1 MSASPRLDRLLTLE
15 DPMRVADG
23 AGGFTE
29 SWISLGRLWA
39 RITPRSGR
47 ETGER
52 SVQDYRIL
60 VRAAPF
66 GAVARPRPHQRFRDG
81 ERLYHIETV
90 TEAPNEDRFLICSA
104 FEEIAT

>member
-39 RITPRSGR
+39 RITPRSG
-47 ETGER
+47 
-52 SVQDYRIL
+52 
-60 VRAAPF
+60 
-66 GAVARPRPHQRFRDG
+66 
-81 ERLYHIETV
+81 
-90 TEAPNEDRFLICSA
+90 
-104 FEEIAT
+104 